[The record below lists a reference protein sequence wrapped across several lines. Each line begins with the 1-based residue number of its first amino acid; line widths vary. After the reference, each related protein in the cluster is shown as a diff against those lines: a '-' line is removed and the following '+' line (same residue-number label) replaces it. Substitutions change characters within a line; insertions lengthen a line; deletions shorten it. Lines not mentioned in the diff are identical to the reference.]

1 MFGGKVA
8 NLESRIS
15 DHCTTWA
22 VCCSE
27 HPASTLNPQMTLAKL
42 DYSLKHFHDPARG
55 PDKF

>member
-42 DYSLKHFHDPARG
+42 DYSLKQIFS
-55 PDKF
+55 